1 VVDNGRKDGDPE
13 LLCVSLINQA
23 VAQWQRDL
31 FQEGIASSEKALA
44 IACGLGDP
52 RTEGGRL
59 SRLGVLCAGVGRLEE
74 AAGYLARE

>member
-31 FQEGIASSEKALA
+31 FQEGIASSEEALA